1 MHSNWILLVL
11 WHQQGQFA
19 LFLSMSLFI
28 PLSLFLPITLS
39 YLHLALNASNPWFWF
54 SGPLKSFT
62 APADIM
68 GQSDVLAN
76 MNLLGLA
83 ENLVSSPG
91 KKNSLGTDP
100 LGVRSR
106 QLFWQN
112 RRQNSHLVIT
122 LINTFFPLM
131 HLIKLLRFNLSQH
144 FNFAWALS
152 PSFYTLIRQYI
163 NI

>member
-1 MHSNWILLVL
+1 MHSEWILLVL
-11 WHQQGQFA
+11 WHQQGQLA

-28 PLSLFLPITLS
+28 LLSLFLPITLS
-39 YLHLALNASNPWFWF
+39 CLHLALNASNPWFWF

-91 KKNSLGTDP
+91 KNSLVTDP
-100 LGVRSR
+100 LGVRSQ
-106 QLFWQN
+106 QLFWLN

-131 HLIKLLRFNLSQH
+131 HLIKLLRFNLLQH
-144 FNFAWALS
+144 FNFARALS
-152 PSFYTLIRQYI
+152 PSF
-163 NI
+163 